1 MKVEMKLP
9 IGFRFRPTDEELVVH
24 YLKRKAMSL
33 PLPASV
39 IPELH
44 VFNFDPWSLP
54 GDLKEKR
61 YYFMK
66 RKGELGNKF
75 SKVMSTSFGFWKFNG
90 KVKHIFSLGAKNDV
104 VGIRKTW
111 TFHLAKSNKR
121 QLRGHSSKT
130 RWVMHEFQLVDFT
143 RNDTYQDGDWKVCR
157 IFQRKMKHTNIAQ
170 KCINCDIKNVEGK
183 MGNEN
188 QNTIDFK
195 VENKFELGPPQ
206 PTSPCSP
213 NDS

>member
-1 MKVEMKLP
+1 MKLP

-44 VFNFDPWSLP
+44 AVNFDPWSLP

-66 RKGELGNKF
+66 RKGNKF
-75 SKVMSTSFGFWKFNG
+75 SKVMSTSFGFWKVNNG
-90 KVKHIFSLGAKNDV
+90 KVKHIFSPGAQNDV

-111 TFHLAKSNKR
+111 TFHLAKSSKS
-121 QLRGHSSKT
+121 QVRGHSSKT
-130 RWVMHEFQLVDFT
+130 RWVMHEFQLIDFT
-143 RNDTYQDGDWKVCR
+143 KNETYQDGDWIVCR
-157 IFQRKMKHTNIAQ
+157 IFQRKMKHKKNETTAQ
-170 KCINCDIKNVEGK
+170 KCTSRDIQKVEGGK
-183 MGNEN
+183 MGDESAP
-188 QNTIDFK
+188 NTYDFE
-195 VENKFELGPPQ
+195 VNNFGLGPPQ
-206 PTSPCSP
+206 PTSPCSTT
-213 NDS
+213 D